1 MILSGE
7 KKEEYREFKPY
18 WVNRLCCGFPSAYD
32 AKDFDYVV
40 FKNGYS
46 KTAPMMKIEW
56 KGTTIGKPAF
66 KWYGAETDKEVFVI
80 SLGRLI
86 ETKNI

>member
-18 WVNRLCCGFPSAYD
+18 WASRLCCGFPCLYSE
-32 AKDFDYVV
+32 KDFDYVI

-46 KTAPMMKIEW
+46 KNARMMKVKW
-56 KGTTIGKPAF
+56 LGTQLGKPAF
-66 KWYGAETDKEVFVI
+66 KWYGAETDKQVFVI
-80 SLGRLI
+80 SLGEI
-86 ETKNI
+86 VETQNI